1 MKIGE
6 LAERVGVNPKTIR
19 YYEGIGVLPEP
30 ARTASGYRAYDEAD
44 LDRLVFVK
52 TAQRLG
58 ITLDEV
64 REILAFRDRG
74 DQPCGYVRNVLRRE
88 RAHIDQRIAELQGLR
103 SELAALEAL
112 ANEIPDKTGVVC
124 KLIEHVR
131 QKAASAEVGGR

>member
-74 DQPCGYVRNVLRRE
+74 EQPCGYVRNVLRRE